1 MELRLALRG
10 LGAGALGGLL
20 AFIFARILAEPQ
32 IQKAIDYESGRDAA
46 TEALRKAAGQ
56 TIGPAEMEV
65 FSRGV
70 QRNVGIGVGMILF
83 GLAMGGLLAVAF
95 VLVARTMRPRVR
107 PRTLV
112 AFVAAAGFLGLY
124 LLPFLKYPANPPAIG
139 HGDTIKTRST
149 LYVVMVVCSVVG
161 LIGATILWRRLRSS
175 VGSWN
180 ASWISAIAL
189 LAFLA
194 IVMAILP
201 PLGHISYNQQ
211 HFGNLVTETPQPLK
225 DSQGRIVYPGF
236 PADVLFKFRLY
247 ALLAQGILWSSLA
260 FIFGPLAERVLAT
273 EPATS
278 LPVGGSVGAAA

>member
-1 MELRLALRG
+1 MH
-10 LGAGALGGLL
+10 
-20 AFIFARILAEPQ
+20 
-32 IQKAIDYESGRDAA
+32 
-46 TEALRKAAGQ
+46 
-56 TIGPAEMEV
+56 
-65 FSRGV
+65 
-70 QRNVGIGVGMILF
+70 
-83 GLAMGGLLAVAF
+83 
-95 VLVARTMRPRVR
+95 PRVR

-149 LYVVMVVCSVVG
+149 LYVVMMVCSVVG
-161 LIGATILWRRLRSS
+161 LIGATILWRRLRSR

-180 ASWISAIAL
+180 ASWISALAL
-189 LAFLA
+189 FAFLA
-194 IVMAILP
+194 IVMLILP

-211 HFGNLVTETPQPLK
+211 HFGNFETETPQPLK

-247 ALLAQGILWSSLA
+247 AVLAQGILWSSLA
-260 FIFGPLAERVLAT
+260 FVFGPLAERVLAT